1 MPVINGTDPDRCHN
15 ATVHP
20 AAPAATT
27 AVPAPAPAAGGTQV
41 NRRMVAAEIA
51 RGQQIYGTGAV
62 PAGDWGTEVITQCGH
77 RMALGGTAR
86 AHPKA
91 SARPNCS
98 CVWYCARCVEVT
110 TPALVYGSVEPQQV

>member
-1 MPVINGTDPDRCHN
+1 M
-15 ATVHP
+15 HP
-20 AAPAATT
+20 AVKAATT
-27 AVPAPAPAAGGTQV
+27 AVPAAVVRRDAAPAPAAGGTQV

-77 RMALGGTAR
+77 RMALGGPCWAWAR

-110 TPALVYGSVEPQQV
+110 TPTLVYGSVEPQQV